1 MEGGTSDGVV
11 GAPATSMESRDDDDA
26 NREGGCEK
34 AEAFGG
40 VGAAD
45 GDGRVSSAETF
56 DEIASSDIEGE
67 ESDISAA
74 AAAGAAIV
82 ALNEMA
88 KNADHAHDLFMKQ
101 LSFGSFSMPSFSSS
115 PQQEPEVD
123 AKSGVI

>member
-74 AAAGAAIV
+74 AAAGSKNGAA
-82 ALNEMA
+82 AAGKCAEQQRTRP
-88 KNADHAHDLFMKQ
+88 KCEQRPSGSPKRADAGAAEAHW
-101 LSFGSFSMPSFSSS
+101 
-115 PQQEPEVD
+115 V
-123 AKSGVI
+123 